1 MIKPVVAGLRG
12 DRTEESPKT
21 FVLVHGAW
29 HGGWCWTRVT
39 ERLRGAGHRVFT
51 PTLTGLGDRAHL
63 LSPQVSL
70 DTFIQDIVA
79 TLEMEELT
87 HTILVGHSF
96 AGAPI
101 TGAADRVPERIAHL
115 VYLDAALPQNGE
127 NVFSRFSPQI
137 VAERQKLAQGSS
149 SGLTL
154 PAPPPSSFGVEARED
169 VTWLERRLRPQPF
182 RGYQDPLRLQHPFG
196 NGRKITYIA
205 CVKPAY
211 PPVKVLHEYARNQ
224 PGWQYLELAT
234 GHDAMVLV
242 PAALS
247 DMLLQVAS

>member
-1 MIKPVVAGLRG
+1 MIKPIVAGLRG
-12 DRTEESPKT
+12 DRTQESPKT

-29 HGGWCWTRVT
+29 HGGWCWTRVA

-70 DTFIQDIVA
+70 DTFVQDVVA
-79 TLEMEELT
+79 TLEMEDLT
-87 HTILVGHSF
+87 DGILVGHSF

-127 NVFSRFSPQI
+127 SVFSRFSPQI
-137 VAERQKLAQGSS
+137 VAERRRLAQETSG
-149 SGLTL
+149 GLTL
-154 PAPPPSSFGVEARED
+154 PAPPPSAYGVEAQED
-169 VTWLERRLRPQPF
+169 VAWLQRHLRPQPF

-205 CVKPAY
+205 CVKPVY
-211 PPVKVLHEYARNQ
+211 PPVEVLHEYARNQ

-234 GHDAMVLV
+234 GHNAMVLA